1 MIVSISNRLIFMR
14 SKLFYWLKTYL
25 GFSRKE
31 SHGFLL
37 LLPFLGVLILVP
49 NVIRQFKT
57 SNSQDFHLSLVDK
70 IDSMEKAGLVMV
82 KSPGPLFNPQD
93 TVKKSALDKQLESIN
108 RVSFSEADS
117 ILLQIVPGIGPGTA
131 GRIIKYRENLGGFH
145 STSQLIEVY
154 GMKPETIELMWEFFE
169 FTPSIFRKIDINKGT
184 IEEISS
190 HPYVTYGEAKVI
202 VAYRNQHGAYQS
214 VDDLMKI
221 RIFKEEWIRKLA
233 PYLDLG

>member
-1 MIVSISNRLIFMR
+1 
-14 SKLFYWLKTYL
+14 
-25 GFSRKE
+25 
-31 SHGFLL
+31 
-37 LLPFLGVLILVP
+37 
-49 NVIRQFKT
+49 
-57 SNSQDFHLSLVDK
+57 
-70 IDSMEKAGLVMV
+70 MEKAGMVIV

-93 TVKKSALDKQLESIN
+93 TVKKSAIDKQLENIQ

-117 ILLQIVPGIGPGTA
+117 IILQIVPGIGPGTA

-145 STSQLIEVY
+145 STGQLSEVY

-169 FTPSIFRKIDINKGT
+169 FTPAIFRKINLNQGT

-202 VAYRNQHGAYQS
+202 VAYRNQHGVYKS
-214 VDDLMKI
+214 IDDLMKI
-221 RIFKEEWIRKLA
+221 RIFKEEWIMKLA

>member
-1 MIVSISNRLIFMR
+1 MR

-31 SHGFLL
+31 SHGFLF
-37 LLPFLGVLILVP
+37 LLPFLGLLIIVP
-49 NVIRQFKT
+49 SIIRQFKT
-57 SNSQDFHLSLVDK
+57 SYSQDSHEQFLNQ
-70 IDSMEKAGLVMV
+70 IDSMEKAGLVLV

-93 TVKKSALDKQLESIN
+93 TVKKSALDRQLENIQ
-108 RVSFSEADS
+108 RISFSEADS
-117 ILLQIVPGIGPGTA
+117 IILQIVPGIGPGTA

-145 STSQLIEVY
+145 NTGQLSEVF
-154 GMKPETIELMWEFFE
+154 GMKPETIELMWEFFD
-169 FTPSIFRKIDINKGT
+169 FTPEIFRKINLNQGT
-184 IEEISS
+184 IEEISA

-202 VAYRNQHGAYQS
+202 VAYRNQHGVYQS
-214 VDDLMKI
+214 VDDLLKI

>member
-1 MIVSISNRLIFMR
+1 MK
-14 SKLFYWLKTYL
+14 SKFFYWLKTYL

-37 LLPFLGVLILVP
+37 LLPFLGILIIAP
-49 NVIRQFKT
+49 TIIRQYK
-57 SNSQDFHLSLVDK
+57 SANSQGFHASFVSR
-70 IDSMEKAGLVMV
+70 IDSMEKSGTVVV

-93 TVKKSALDKQLESIN
+93 TVKKSTLNKQLENIQ

-117 ILLQIVPGIGPGTA
+117 TILQIVPGIGPGTA

-145 STSQLIEVY
+145 STNQLSEVY
-154 GMKPETIELMWEFFE
+154 GMKPETIELMWEFFD
-169 FTPSIFRKIDINKGT
+169 FTPAIFRKINLNQST

-214 VDDLMKI
+214 ADDLMKI

-233 PYLDLG
+233 PYLDLN

>member
-1 MIVSISNRLIFMR
+1 M
-14 SKLFYWLKTYL
+14 
-25 GFSRKE
+25 
-31 SHGFLL
+31 
-37 LLPFLGVLILVP
+37 LLPFLGILIIAPTIILQYKSV
-49 NVIRQFKT
+49 
-57 SNSQDFHLSLVDK
+57 NSQDFHASFAIR
-70 IDSMEKAGLVMV
+70 IDSMEKADMVVV

-93 TVKKSALDKQLESIN
+93 TVKKSALDKQLENIQ

-117 ILLQIVPGIGPGTA
+117 IILQIVPGIGPGTA

-145 STSQLIEVY
+145 SPNQLSEVY
-154 GMKPETIELMWEFFE
+154 GMKPETIELMWEFFN
-169 FTPSIFRKIDINKGT
+169 FTPAIFRKINLNQGT

>member
-1 MIVSISNRLIFMR
+1 MR

-37 LLPFLGVLILVP
+37 LLPFLGLLIIVP
-49 NVIRQFKT
+49 TFIRQYKAA
-57 SNSQDFHLSLVDK
+57 NSQDFHKQFLNK
-70 IDSMEKAGLVMV
+70 IDSMEKAGMVMV

-93 TVKKSALDKQLESIN
+93 TVKKSALDKQLENIQ
-108 RVSFSEADS
+108 RVPFSEADS
-117 ILLQIVPGIGPGTA
+117 IILQIVPGIGPGTA

-154 GMKPETIELMWEFFE
+154 GMKPETIDLLWNFFE
-169 FTPSIFRKIDINKGT
+169 FTPAIFRKINLNQGT

-190 HPYVTYGEAKVI
+190 HPYITYGEAKVI
-202 VAYRNQHGAYQS
+202 VAFRNQHGSYHS
-214 VDDLMKI
+214 LDDLMKI

>member
-1 MIVSISNRLIFMR
+1 MR
-14 SKLFYWLKTYL
+14 SRLFYWLKTYL

-37 LLPFLGVLILVP
+37 LLPFLGLLILVP
-49 NVIRQFKT
+49 TFIRQYKAA
-57 SNSQDFHLSLVDK
+57 NSKDFHLSFFHK
-70 IDSMEKAGLVMV
+70 IDSMEKAGMVMV

-93 TVKKSALDKQLESIN
+93 TVKKSALDKQLENIQ
-108 RVSFSEADS
+108 RVPFSEADS
-117 ILLQIVPGIGPGTA
+117 IILQIVPGIGPGTA

-154 GMKPETIELMWEFFE
+154 GMKPETIDLLWNFFE
-169 FTPSIFRKIDINKGT
+169 FTPAIFRKINLNQGT

-190 HPYVTYGEAKVI
+190 HPYITYGEAKVI
-202 VAYRNQHGAYQS
+202 VAYRNQHGVFQS
-214 VDDLMKI
+214 IDDLLKI

-233 PYLDLG
+233 PYLDLV

>member
-1 MIVSISNRLIFMR
+1 MK
-14 SKLFYWLKTYL
+14 SKFFYWLKMYL

-31 SHGFLL
+31 SQGFLL
-37 LLPFLGVLILVP
+37 LLPFLGILILVP
-49 NVIRQFKT
+49 TFIRQYK
-57 SNSQDFHLSLVDK
+57 SANSQDFHASFASR
-70 IDSMEKAGLVMV
+70 IDSMEKAGMVIV

-93 TVKKSALDKQLESIN
+93 TVKKSAIDKQLENIQ

-117 ILLQIVPGIGPGTA
+117 IILQIVPGIGPGTA

-145 STSQLIEVY
+145 STNQLSEVY

-169 FTPSIFRKIDINKGT
+169 FTPAIFRKINLNQGT

-202 VAYRNQHGAYQS
+202 VAYRNQNGIYKS